1 MDTNGSIRNSEKA
14 SRTSFRPSSVEPALL
29 GLARQFLESYTFDMI
44 RIRQQLYP
52 EKMEQAVSRNTYYI
66 LGNEQRFEP
75 GFLVCMK
82 DKPLVF
88 MNSRLNYG
96 FTLRL
101 RLHESLHREGAI
113 FVGTLDTVHGTLR
126 LEDVFLYLGKTYCQS
141 PYSKRYAV
149 LQDFYKNAFVQDT
162 RLSNMTVFVAE
173 PRPLATLMDAV
184 DSNQFHSIDL
194 IPEQG
199 GRRRWH
205 IPLVLYQNQQLP
217 KKATATEILAYNL
230 AQTPMPLPLPLS
242 LPLSLPVKEVV
253 LTEERV
259 AIATKVPGLPDTF
272 DLFSKD
278 KKLIGRAAVQKAEI
292 SVKMRQM
299 TKATSTVTVLWD
311 DEFLRY
317 KIIDLSTKE
326 ADMSGLFK
334 VSAVSVP

>member
-52 EKMEQAVSRNTYYI
+52 EKMENAVSRNTYYV

-173 PRPLATLMDAV
+173 PRPLATLRDAV

-230 AQTPMPLPLPLS
+230 AQTTPL
-242 LPLSLPVKEVV
+242 LPVKEVV

-292 SVKMRQM
+292 SMKMRQM
-299 TKATSTVTVLWD
+299 TAATSTVTVLWD

-317 KIIDLSTKE
+317 KIIDLSSKE

>member
-52 EKMEQAVSRNTYYI
+52 EKMENAISRNTYYV

-126 LEDVFLYLGKTYCQS
+126 LEDVFLYLGKTYSQS

-149 LQDFYKNAFVQDT
+149 LQDFYKNAFVQDI

-173 PRPLATLMDAV
+173 PRPLATLRDAV

-230 AQTPMPLPLPLS
+230 AQTSPL
-242 LPLSLPVKEVV
+242 LPVKEVV

-292 SVKMRQM
+292 SMKMRQM
-299 TKATSTVTVLWD
+299 TAATSTVTVLWD

-317 KIIDLSTKE
+317 KIIDLSSKE

>member
-1 MDTNGSIRNSEKA
+1 
-14 SRTSFRPSSVEPALL
+14 
-29 GLARQFLESYTFDMI
+29 MI

-52 EKMEQAVSRNTYYI
+52 EKMENAVSRNTYYV

-173 PRPLATLMDAV
+173 PRPLATLRDAV

-230 AQTPMPLPLPLS
+230 AQTSSALS
-242 LPLSLPVKEVV
+242 LPLPVKEVV

-292 SVKMRQM
+292 SMKMRQM
-299 TKATSTVTVLWD
+299 VAAAVTVTVLWD

-317 KIIDLSTKE
+317 KIIDLSSKE

>member
-52 EKMEQAVSRNTYYI
+52 EKMENAVSRNTYYV

-126 LEDVFLYLGKTYCQS
+126 LEDVFLYLGKTYCQN

-230 AQTPMPLPLPLS
+230 AQTS

-272 DLFSKD
+272 DLFSKV
-278 KKLIGRAAVQKAEI
+278 KKLI
-292 SVKMRQM
+292 
-299 TKATSTVTVLWD
+299 
-311 DEFLRY
+311 
-317 KIIDLSTKE
+317 
-326 ADMSGLFK
+326 
-334 VSAVSVP
+334 

>member
-52 EKMEQAVSRNTYYI
+52 EKMENAVSRNTYYV

-173 PRPLATLMDAV
+173 PRPLATLRDAV

-230 AQTPMPLPLPLS
+230 AQTTPL
-242 LPLSLPVKEVV
+242 LPVKEVI

-292 SVKMRQM
+292 SMKMRQM
-299 TKATSTVTVLWD
+299 TAATSTVTVLWD

-317 KIIDLSTKE
+317 KIIDLSSKE